1 MSDIG
6 APDERRWELTRLVL
20 RSLVMVQ
27 LGLVVAGLLA
37 PVTRTVDDEPEPLS
51 APGLF
56 NAMAR
61 VNDPEDLAAE
71 RGFFLVV
78 AAVVVLALIG
88 TAVGALL
95 LIGGQWH
102 PGRLPLLQYVLAGIL
117 ILGTLGLLLSG
128 DWLGVE
134 HPRSDRF
141 ILTESNTGGPAWGL
155 WILLAAAAWAI
166 SLGRGVQQL
175 AE

>member
-1 MSDIG
+1 MSDSL

-20 RSLVMVQ
+20 RSLILVQ
-27 LGLVVAGLLA
+27 LGLVVAGLLV
-37 PVTRTVDDEPEPLS
+37 PVTRTVDDEAEPLT

-56 NAMAR
+56 NAMAQ
-61 VNDPEDLAAE
+61 VNDPEDLGAE

-78 AAVVVLALIG
+78 SAVVVLALIG
-88 TAVGALL
+88 TAVLALL
-95 LIGGQWH
+95 LIGAQWH

-117 ILGTLGLLLSG
+117 ILGTFALLITS

-141 ILTESNTGGPAWGL
+141 TLTEANTGGPAWGL
-155 WILLAAAAWAI
+155 WILLGAAAWAI
-166 SLGRGVQQL
+166 SLARGVQRL
-175 AE
+175 AD